1 MIENRMA
8 YGNCKEVKLD
18 AGKLANLLDIMREYS
33 HLLYQK
39 CWVDGIEGS
48 VLSYSVSELYCV
60 YADLVGVAL
69 VLFCIQKLMPVQY
82 QG

>member
-39 CWVDGIEGS
+39 C
-48 VLSYSVSELYCV
+48 
-60 YADLVGVAL
+60 
-69 VLFCIQKLMPVQY
+69 
-82 QG
+82 